1 MTTDVSPSSY
11 DAFARFYDEFT
22 AGSDYEH
29 WTEQVLAAAAPHGPA
44 GDRLLDVAC
53 GTGKSFMPFLRRGRH
68 VTGCDASPAMLAEAS
83 LKAPGVEL
91 RVSDMR
97 ALPALGAF
105 DLVTC
110 FDDSLNYLADGDE
123 LLACFRGVT
132 DNLAPRGLFAF
143 DLNTLRAYRTT
154 FACDSVTESG
164 GNVFAWRG
172 QSGPD
177 FAEGDAACA
186 TIEIFAPAAG
196 EGLYERVVTR
206 HQQRHHPARQVAA
219 LLEVAGLSLV
229 GLHGAL
235 DDGRLVDTADEAA
248 HLKVLYIARREGGGR
263 K

>member
-22 AGSDYEH
+22 ASSDYEH

-44 GDRLLDVAC
+44 GERLLDVAC
-53 GTGKSFMPFLRRGRH
+53 GTGKSFMPFLRRGRR
-68 VTGCDASPAMLAEAS
+68 VTGCDASPGMLAEAS

-91 RVSDMR
+91 RVCDMR

-110 FDDSLNYLADGDE
+110 FDD
-123 LLACFRGVT
+123 
-132 DNLAPRGLFAF
+132 F

-172 QSGPD
+172 DSGAD
-177 FAEGDAACA
+177 FAEGDATGA
-186 TIEIFAPAAG
+186 TIEIFAPAG
-196 EGLYERVVTR
+196 DGLYERVVTR
-206 HQQRHHPARQVAA
+206 HEQRHHPARQVAA

-229 GLHGAL
+229 ALHGAL
-235 DDGRLVDTADEAA
+235 DDGRLVDTADEAT
-248 HLKVLYIARREGGGR
+248 HLKVLYIARHREGGGR